1 MVLLVSDE
9 VRRKNGGPR
18 MVVTGFASGMV
29 ECRWYDGFRVK
40 REAFREDEL
49 VHGERSPLRQD
60 T

>member
-9 VRRKNGGPR
+9 VRRKSGGPR

-29 ECRWYDGFRVK
+29 ECRWYGVK

-49 VHGERSPLRQD
+49 IRGGGGKLNR

>member
-29 ECRWYDGFRVK
+29 ECRWYDGYGVK

-49 VHGERSPLRQD
+49 IRGGRGKSNR